1 MSSFDARAQE
11 WDKNQRRRQTAQKVA
26 SAIKECLPGGY
37 YDILD
42 FGCGTGLVSFELV
55 DLAKSITGLDT
66 SAKMVE
72 EFNKKSDDPHIRAYQ
87 TRLEDLPGSFDLIVS
102 SMTFHHIED
111 IDTLIHNLAKKLRP
125 EGFVCVADLVS
136 EDGSFH
142 SDNQGVH
149 HFGFDPRRLA
159 KTFERHGFV
168 KRCSKIVHTIQK
180 HRAFDIF
187 LLCFQKSP

>member
-1 MSSFDARAQE
+1 MSSFDAKAQE

-26 SAIKECLPGGY
+26 SAIKECVPKGH

-42 FGCGTGLVSFELV
+42 FGCGTGLVSFELA
-55 DLAKSITGLDT
+55 DIAKSITGVDT

-72 EFNKKSDDPHIRAYQ
+72 EFNKKSNTPHIKAYQ
-87 TRLEDLPGSFDLIVS
+87 TRLEDLPNSFDLILS

-111 IDTLIHNLAKKLRP
+111 IDTLIQNLAKKLRP
-125 EGFVCVADLVS
+125 KGFICVADLVR

-142 SDNQGVH
+142 SDTTGVH
-149 HFGFDPRRLA
+149 HFGFDPVELA
-159 KTFERHGFV
+159 KIFERHGL
-168 KRCSKIVHTIQK
+168 KRLCSKIVHTIQK
-180 HRAFDIF
+180 HRPFDIF

>member
-26 SAIKECLPGGY
+26 SAIKECLPKGR

-55 DLAKSITGLDT
+55 DIAKSIMGVDT

-72 EFNKKSDDPHIRAYQ
+72 EFNKKSDTPHIKAYQ
-87 TRLEDLPGSFDLIVS
+87 TKLEDLPNSFDLILS
-102 SMTFHHIED
+102 SMTFHHIEN
-111 IDTLIHNLAKKLRP
+111 IDTLIQNLAKKLRP
-125 EGFVCVADLVS
+125 KGFICVADLVR

-142 SDNQGVH
+142 SDTTGVY
-149 HFGFDPRRLA
+149 HFGFDPSKLSRS
-159 KTFERHGFV
+159 FEKYGCIL
-168 KRCSKIVHTIQK
+168 RCSKIVHTIQK
-180 HRAFDIF
+180 HKTFDIF
-187 LLCFQKSP
+187 LLCFQKES

>member
-26 SAIKECLPGGY
+26 SAIQECLPKGR

-55 DLAKSITGLDT
+55 DIAKSIMGVDT

-72 EFNKKSDDPHIRAYQ
+72 EFNKKSDTPHIKAYQ
-87 TRLEDLPGSFDLIVS
+87 TRLEDLPNSFDLILS
-102 SMTFHHIED
+102 SMTFHHIKN
-111 IDTLIHNLAKKLRP
+111 IDTLIQNLAKKLRP
-125 EGFVCVADLVS
+125 KGFICVADLVR

-142 SDNQGVH
+142 SDTTGVY
-149 HFGFDPRRLA
+149 HFGFDPNKLSQS
-159 KTFERHGFV
+159 FEKYGFIL
-168 KRCSKIVHTIQK
+168 RCSKIVHTIQK
-180 HRAFDIF
+180 HKAFDIF
-187 LLCFQKSP
+187 LLCFQKES